1 MAELD
6 LSLSDAL
13 TDSVP
18 QQGPESLVEK
28 DFVAQL
34 EAEAFDDQVGETVG
48 KTDYVP
54 LLDNDDTRADGSATL
69 ENGEQEA
76 HGVQKPGCKLT
87 AGGQTSVLRP
97 EPQGEVWPH
106 SFDQQQ
112 ASATD
117 FLSGSMAG
125 YSDPLGSQTSP
136 AHMMDTGRMEAF
148 SGFSQPGG
156 MGLNVEVGAAP
167 LSAERMSSIAEPQHP
182 TPPAGSEAPKE
193 HSPMLP
199 EPQPPRSPLD
209 VSAGAVGDCWPDG
222 AGILSADLPFTP
234 SVANVITRHCGHLA
248 VSPDDSPD
256 SWPVRESTAYAGGD
270 EREGDGSDRKQKKKK
285 KRRQKD
291 EGSYEHPESRG
302 HPEVQTQGE
311 NTEEFYHRIGP
322 RRDRGEGGWEEQL
335 GKSGG
340 RGKKGKSRKKIPEE
354 WGVGAE
360 PFVPSAAVTSQITEE
375 KLLDL
380 GSSTQANLEASF
392 VDMDTSQSPW
402 KQEVFPE
409 EGLVPSPLSEDLF
422 SPAAAPMIPL
432 VLNSE
437 LKATAPPFTMPS
449 TTNSAT
455 LGSFPMV
462 PRPDDPFDLLMDT
475 ENASLGNSSQA
486 FSPGGDLVDSGM
498 FDNTSSLLESHVQ
511 VMPEGDTSAFSP
523 ASQPSPGLSQK
534 GEVLATAPPLS
545 PSDASW
551 LLNDSNVTG
560 NSELFDFSDM
570 SAPGHPVTLGL
581 SFDTP
586 SPAPLRSPKT
596 TAQEFQPKEHKDAK
610 SAQKQSKKSRS
621 SSSSSSV
628 KSPTSPGAKNF
639 PLQASPLISPS
650 SPPSATPGSG
660 LNPTAKP
667 FFPSFADPMDEP
679 AMVPPVAPV
688 IEVKSDKTEKAEK
701 KEEKQ
706 EDNVKNVDLFDPL
719 DKPEQKSVT
728 VEYAISETPAK
739 VEKEI
744 EKEKEKQ
751 TETEK
756 EKEKEAET
764 EKEKEKQTETQ
775 TEKEKE
781 AEKVKEKENENEKE
795 MKDAE
800 KVREEKVTEKVKVTE
815 AQVEKVEEKKET
827 EKEKEKVE
835 SVQQKAEKEDKMIK
849 VEESPDKSVKT
860 DKIDKME
867 KAEKVEMKEE
877 VTSKVETTE
886 KVEKVEMKEEV
897 TSKVETTEK
906 VEKVEIKEEVTSKVE
921 TTENVEK
928 VDKNEKPKVE
938 EIIENKN
945 TEKLEKTEIK
955 DDKEQHVDKA
965 EKTPEPQLTPF
976 KLDTSSDKLEQ
987 KADVEAK
994 TTPEA
999 EDTKIETADTD
1010 KDKDKKVEKDDEVEK
1025 VPEKPAEKPTQKSDK
1040 EEKQDKVQAN
1050 KKTVEK
1056 KDDKKDKAAKADG
1069 GEKAKKAKPAT
1080 NGSSAPLS
1088 RDMASAEKKTKP
1100 VAGATKPSAA
1110 AKTRPTA
1117 AAAGG
1122 SVTAPTKRLTSSTTT
1137 TLSDKK
1143 TATTKTPSSAAAGPK
1158 RPATTSTSRPTSSST
1173 TTARDV
1179 RPKTTIE
1186 KRPLVPKASTATS
1199 TGSTAATKNGT
1210 ATTAASKAATSVRTT
1225 ASTRTAA
1232 TTAARRPLASKT
1244 DSKPGEEKKPGTL
1257 RTSTADSTK
1266 PKTTTTRSTAST
1278 TAASRTRTTAAKPA
1292 TPSSTTGTAP
1302 EKKPMVPR
1310 TSRATSSTTNTTT
1323 TATSRTTA
1331 RPNTAPAPDI
1341 RNVRS
1346 KIGSTDNMKH
1356 QPGGGKVS
1364 SASQSR
1370 GVASKDTSQ
1379 GKVQILNK
1387 KVDVSKV
1394 TSKCG
1399 SKDNIKH
1406 KPGGGDVKIESHK
1419 VSFREKAQSKVS
1431 SMDNVSHS
1439 PGGGNV
1445 KIECFK
1451 LNFREN
1457 ARSRT
1462 DHGADIITW
1471 PAPQDDNRPH
1481 PHGSS
1486 HSLHQNLR
1494 QQHPTPRSVSL
1505 IEPLASAGCVGSPS
1519 APSSLHLQGE
1529 VQGEDSSSLKGSLPF
1544 LSPLN
1549 PAEPLLS

>member
-54 LLDNDDTRADGSATL
+54 LLDNDDTRADGGATL

-322 RRDRGEGGWEEQL
+322 RRDRAEGGWEEQL

-340 RGKKGKSRKKIPEE
+340 RGKKGKSRKKIPDE

-392 VDMDTSQSPW
+392 ADMDTSQSPW

-455 LGSFPMV
+455 LGSFPMA

-498 FDNTSSLLESHVQ
+498 FDNTSSLLESHMQ

-639 PLQASPLISPS
+639 PFQASPLISPS

-756 EKEKEAET
+756 EKEKEKEAET
-764 EKEKEKQTETQ
+764 EKEKEKQIETQ

-781 AEKVKEKENENEKE
+781 AEKVKEKEKE

-800 KVREEKVTEKVKVTE
+800 KVKEEKVTEKVKVTE

-860 DKIDKME
+860 DKIDKTE
-867 KAEKVEMKEE
+867 KTENVEM
-877 VTSKVETTE
+877 
-886 KVEKVEMKEEV
+886 
-897 TSKVETTEK
+897 
-906 VEKVEIKEEVTSKVE
+906 KEEVTSKVE

-945 TEKLEKTEIK
+945 TEKLEKTEMK
-955 DDKEQHVDKA
+955 DDKEQHVDKV
-965 EKTPEPQLTPF
+965 EKTPEPQLTPV

-994 TTPEA
+994 TTPEV

-1010 KDKDKKVEKDDEVEK
+1010 KDKDKKAEKDDEVEK
-1025 VPEKPAEKPTQKSDK
+1025 APEKPVEKPTQKSDK

-1100 VAGATKPSAA
+1100 AAGVTKPSTA

-1379 GKVQILNK
+1379 GKVQIVSKKLDFSHVSSRLGSKDNMKHVPGGGNVQILNK

-1445 KIECFK
+1445 KAEGGQETTEGNGTP
-1451 LNFREN
+1451 LSGTE
-1457 ARSRT
+1457 A
-1462 DHGADIITW
+1462 
-1471 PAPQDDNRPH
+1471 PAP
-1481 PHGSS
+1481 GS
-1486 HSLHQNLR
+1486 
-1494 QQHPTPRSVSL
+1494 
-1505 IEPLASAGCVGSPS
+1505 EPGQAGSPAAQENGLKEG
-1519 APSSLHLQGE
+1519 APC
-1529 VQGEDSSSLKGSLPF
+1529 DSEGLR
-1544 LSPLN
+1544 
-1549 PAEPLLS
+1549 EPQALDSRIPETSI

>member
-781 AEKVKEKENENEKE
+781 AEKVKEKENEKE

-886 KVEKVEMKEEV
+886 KVEKVEIKEEV

-955 DDKEQHVDKA
+955 DDKEQHVDKD

-976 KLDTSSDKLEQ
+976 KLDASSDKLEQ

-1040 EEKQDKVQAN
+1040 EEKQDKVQGS

-1445 KIECFK
+1445 KAE
-1451 LNFREN
+1451 
-1457 ARSRT
+1457 
-1462 DHGADIITW
+1462 GAQETTEGNGTPLSGTEA
-1471 PAPQDDNRPH
+1471 PAP
-1481 PHGSS
+1481 GS
-1486 HSLHQNLR
+1486 
-1494 QQHPTPRSVSL
+1494 
-1505 IEPLASAGCVGSPS
+1505 EPGQAGSPAAQENGLKEG
-1519 APSSLHLQGE
+1519 APC
-1529 VQGEDSSSLKGSLPF
+1529 DSEGLR
-1544 LSPLN
+1544 
-1549 PAEPLLS
+1549 EPQALDSRIPETN